1 MVAKFGRE
9 VIDRVR
15 VDEANRLKHNQPARR
30 VVKQSRWLL
39 LRNKQNL
46 GDQQTVRLNEL
57 LAANHSLMTT
67 YLLKEQLKALWYAP
81 DEQQAIQRWQ
91 EWFAMAMDSGIGPV
105 VQFAKRLKG
114 YADGIIASAIFRL
127 NTSVLE
133 GMNNKIK
140 VIKRMAYGFRDSQYF
155 FLKIKAAFPGK
166 VR

>member
-1 MVAKFGRE
+1 MK
-9 VIDRVR
+9 
-15 VDEANRLKHNQPARR
+15 
-30 VVKQSRWLL
+30 
-39 LRNKQNL
+39 
-46 GDQQTVRLNEL
+46 LNDL
-57 LAANHSLMTT
+57 LAANQSLMTT
-67 YLLKEQLKALWYAP
+67 YLLKDQLKALWYAP

-91 EWFAMAMDSGIGPV
+91 EWFAMAIDSGIAPV
-105 VQFAKRLKG
+105 IQFARRLKG
-114 YADGIIASAIFRL
+114 YADGIIASASFRL